1 MSRIVKSMKKDCKLE
16 VPGSMGTVTANGY
29 GVSFG
34 SEENVQNQ
42 TVVMVAEFC
51 KYTKTIDSFIVKG

>member
-1 MSRIVKSMKKDCKLE
+1 
-16 VPGSMGTVTANGY
+16 MGTVTANGY

-34 SEENVQNQ
+34 SDANVQNQ

-51 KYTKTIDSFIVKG
+51 KYTKTIETFILKG